1 MSLAYSDIASQW
13 QPARRSG
20 VGFLAFSSAV
30 LIASLILGVLLSS
43 IEVPKVERPLH
54 VEVPKRIA
62 QYIKKRAKP
71 LPTPTSIVKKPEI
84 KKPVTREIKKQRKRV
99 EKPLSAVEKTARDR
113 VVSTGLLALSSE
125 LAALSNAADFSEL
138 QKAVHTES
146 LSSIPVRNKSNTQA
160 RLEDIGNA
168 AISISAEQAEKV
180 DVQTHIQP
188 RQFASLENSTIA
200 VKVSEKPESKG
211 SQSSGET
218 SFSLEEEIG
227 LVFEENKSRLYS
239 IYERARRKNPNLAGK
254 ILLELSIDETGKVLD
269 VVLVSSSLNDASLE
283 RRIIARI
290 KQFVFASQGRS
301 GVTKLR
307 YPIEFLPG

>member
-20 VGFLAFSSAV
+20 IGFLAFSSV
-30 LIASLILGVLLSS
+30 LLIASLIIGGLLSS
-43 IEVPKVERPLH
+43 IEVPEVERSLH

-62 QYIKKRAKP
+62 QYIKKRPKP
-71 LPTPTSIVKKPEI
+71 LPVPVVKKPEI
-84 KKPVTREIKKQRKRV
+84 KKPVTRKITKQRERA
-99 EKPLSAVEKTARDR
+99 EKPLSDVEKTARDR

-125 LAALSNAADFSEL
+125 LSALSNAADFSEL
-138 QKAVHTES
+138 RTVVDAEN

-160 RLEDIGNA
+160 RLEDIGNT
-168 AISISAEQAEKV
+168 AINISAEQAAKV
-180 DVQTHIQP
+180 DVQTHIQR
-188 RQFASLENSTIA
+188 RQLASLEKSTIP
-200 VKVSEKPESKG
+200 VKVKEKPESG
-211 SQSSGET
+211 GGQSSGAMSLT
-218 SFSLEEEIG
+218 LEEEIG

-269 VVLVSSSLNDASLE
+269 VVLVSSSLNDVSLE
-283 RRIIARI
+283 KRIIARI
-290 KQFVFASQGRS
+290 KQFVFASQGHS

>member
-20 VGFLAFSSAV
+20 VGFLAFSSALLV
-30 LIASLILGVLLSS
+30 ASLIMGVLLSS
-43 IEVPKVERPLH
+43 IEVPQVERPLH

-62 QYIKKRAKP
+62 QYIKKRPKP
-71 LPTPTSIVKKPEI
+71 LPVPVVKKPEI
-84 KKPVTREIKKQRKRV
+84 KKPVTRKIKKQRERV
-99 EKPLSAVEKTARDR
+99 EKPLSTVEKTARDR

-125 LAALSNAADFSEL
+125 LAALSDAADFSEL
-138 QKAVHTES
+138 QGIIHAES
-146 LSSIPVRNKSNTQA
+146 LSSVPVRNKSNAQA
-160 RLEDIGNA
+160 RLEGIGNT
-168 AISISAEQAEKV
+168 AINISAEQAEKV
-180 DVQTHIQP
+180 DVQTHIQR
-188 RQFASLENSTIA
+188 RQLASLENSTIP
-200 VKVSEKPESKG
+200 VKVKEKPESKG
-211 SQSSGET
+211 SQSSGAI
-218 SFSLEEEIG
+218 SLSLEEEIG